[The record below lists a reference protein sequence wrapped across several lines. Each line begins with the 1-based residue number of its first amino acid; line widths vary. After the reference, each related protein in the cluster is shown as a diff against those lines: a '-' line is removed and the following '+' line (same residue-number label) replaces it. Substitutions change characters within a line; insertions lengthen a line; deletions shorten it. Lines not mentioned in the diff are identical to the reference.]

1 VEIIDAHVHLVTPR
15 MVERTLQPHLP
26 IRAPAL
32 EAASRVRRR
41 RLQELA
47 GQTLEEIAAWWERQL
62 DAHGVSAAF
71 FIAVGEANEELAEF
85 CALNPR
91 RFFGWGSLSDP
102 LHPDAPRIVAHFPQ
116 WGLRG
121 LKLYPPTQRFH
132 ASDRAVFPVYEKA
145 AELGIPV
152 LFHFGITVAPLY
164 DLTYA
169 NPLNLSAA
177 VKQFPEVTFGIAH
190 FGAGFLRETLML
202 AYHTDNVF
210 VDTSGTNNWR
220 EYTPGNPSLESVFA
234 DALRAFGP
242 GRVVFGTDTAVGPY
256 RGQILHEQLALLDR
270 LGLSEEE
277 KALVMAGNA
286 RRLFR
291 LDSPASETTW
301 AAREPSGTGR

>member
-1 VEIIDAHVHLVTPR
+1 MEIIDAHVHLVTPR
-15 MVERTLQPHLP
+15 MVEGVVR
-26 IRAPAL
+26 PAL
-32 EAASRVRRR
+32 QARASAQQAAVQARRN
-41 RLQELA
+41 RLRELA
-47 GQTLEEIAAWWERQL
+47 GSTLEEIAAWWEREL
-62 DAHGVSAAF
+62 DRHGVYAAF
-71 FIAVGEANEELAEF
+71 FIAVGEANGELAEF

-91 RFFGWGSLSDP
+91 RFFGWGSLADP
-102 LHPDAPRIVAHFPQ
+102 LHPDAPRILARFPE

-132 ASDRAVFPVYEKA
+132 ASDRVMFPVYEKA

-152 LFHFGITVAPLY
+152 LFHFGVTVAPLY
-164 DLTYA
+164 DLTFA

-202 AYHTDNVF
+202 AYHTENVF

-220 EYTPGNPSLESVFA
+220 AYVPGNPSLESVFA

-242 GRVVFGTDTAVGPY
+242 QRVVFGTDTATGPY
-256 RGQILHEQLALLDR
+256 RGHILQEHRQILER
-270 LGLSEEE
+270 LGLSADEQ
-277 KALVMAGNA
+277 ALVLGGNA

-291 LDSPASETTW
+291 LEVPLA
-301 AAREPSGTGR
+301 GRP

>member
-1 VEIIDAHVHLVTPR
+1 MRPFPVIDAHVHLVTPR
-15 MVERTLQPHLP
+15 MVERAVRPTAP

-32 EAASRVRRR
+32 EAAARARRN
-41 RLQELA
+41 RLRELA
-47 GQTLEEIAAWWERQL
+47 GQTLEEIAAWWERHL
-62 DAHGVSAAF
+62 DGHGLAAAF
-71 FIAVGEANEELAEF
+71 FIAVGEANEELADF
-85 CALNPR
+85 CALNPK
-91 RFFGWGSLSDP
+91 RFFGWGSLQDP
-102 LHPDAPRIVAHFPQ
+102 LHPDAARVVARFPE

-152 LFHFGITVAPLY
+152 LFHFGVTVAPLY
-164 DLTYA
+164 DLTHA

-177 VKQFPEVTFGIAH
+177 LKQFPEVTFGIAH
-190 FGAGFLRETLML
+190 FGAGFLRETLLL
-202 AYHTDNVF
+202 AYHTENLF

-220 EYTPGNPSLESVFA
+220 EYVPGNPSLESIFA

-242 GRVVFGTDTAVGPY
+242 HRVVFGTDTAVGPY
-256 RGQILHEQLALLDR
+256 RGQILQEQLEILER

-277 KALVMAGNA
+277 QAAVMGGNA

-291 LDSPASETTW
+291 LEAPA
-301 AAREPSGTGR
+301 AAGR

>member
-1 VEIIDAHVHLVTPR
+1 MEIIDAHVHLVTPR
-15 MVERTLQPHLP
+15 MVERALRPSVAV
-26 IRAPAL
+26 RAAAL
-32 EAASRVRRR
+32 EAAARARRSRLR
-41 RLQELA
+41 ELA
-47 GQTLEEIAAWWERQL
+47 GATLEEIAAWWERQL
-62 DAHGVSAAF
+62 DAHGVAAAF

-91 RFFGWGSLSDP
+91 RFFGWGSLADP
-102 LHPDAPRIVAHFPQ
+102 LHPDAPRIVARFPE

-121 LKLYPPTQRFH
+121 LKLYPPTQRFW

-152 LFHFGITVAPLY
+152 LFHFGVTVAPLY

-220 EYTPGNPSLESVFA
+220 AYTPGNPSLESVFA

-242 GRVVFGTDTAVGPY
+242 QRVVFGTDTAVGPY
-256 RGQILHEQLALLDR
+256 RGHILQEHREILQR
-270 LGLSEEE
+270 LGLSAEEQ
-277 KALVMAGNA
+277 AMVLAGNA

-291 LDSPASETTW
+291 LEAPV
-301 AAREPSGTGR
+301 PGRP

>member
-1 VEIIDAHVHLVTPR
+1 MPPFEVIDAHVHLVTPR
-15 MVERTLQPHLP
+15 MVERTSRWAASA
-26 IRAPAL
+26 RARAL
-32 EAASRVRRR
+32 EAAAQARRR
-41 RLQELA
+41 RLQDLPGE
-47 GQTLEEIAAWWERQL
+47 TLEEIAAWWEREL

-71 FIAVGEANEELAEF
+71 FIAVGEANEELAAF
-85 CALNPR
+85 CALNPN
-91 RFFGWGSLSDP
+91 RFYGWGSLQDP
-102 LHPDAPRIVAHFPQ
+102 LHPDAPRIVARFAE

-152 LFHFGITVAPLY
+152 LFHFGITTSPLY

-177 VKQFPEVTFGIAH
+177 IKQFPEVTFGIAH
-190 FGAGFLRETLML
+190 FGAGFLRETLFL
-202 AYHTDNVF
+202 AYHTENVF

-220 EYTPGNPSLESVFA
+220 LYHPGNPSLESVFA

-242 GRVVFGTDTAVGPY
+242 YRVVFGTDTAVGPY
-256 RGQILHEQLALLDR
+256 RGQILQEQMAILER

-277 KALVMAGNA
+277 RAAVMGGNA

-291 LDSPASETTW
+291 LEAPTQSASR
-301 AAREPSGTGR
+301 A

>member
-1 VEIIDAHVHLVTPR
+1 MRPFEVIDAHVHLVTPR
-15 MVERTLQPHLP
+15 MVERAVRPNVP
-26 IRAPAL
+26 IRARAL
-32 EAASRVRRR
+32 EAAAQARRN
-41 RLQELA
+41 RLQQLA
-47 GQTLEEIAAWWERQL
+47 GQSLEEIAAWWAQQL
-62 DAHGVSAAF
+62 DAHGVAAAF
-71 FIAVGEANEELAEF
+71 FIAVGEANQELAEF
-85 CALNPR
+85 CSLNPR
-91 RFFGWGSLSDP
+91 RFFGWGSLADP
-102 LHPDAPRIVAHFPQ
+102 LHPDAPRIVARFPE

-169 NPLNLSAA
+169 NPLFLSAA
-177 VKQFPEVTFGIAH
+177 VKQFPEVTFGVAH
-190 FGAGFLRETLML
+190 FGAGFLRETLFL

-242 GRVVFGTDTAVGPY
+242 HRVVFGTDTAVGPY
-256 RGQILHEQLALLDR
+256 RGAILEEQLQILER

-277 KALVMAGNA
+277 RTLVMSGNA

-291 LDSPASETTW
+291 LEAPA
-301 AAREPSGTGR
+301 AAGR

>member
-1 VEIIDAHVHLVTPR
+1 MPPVQIIDAHVHLVTPR
-15 MVERTLQPHLP
+15 MVERVTNPNVH
-26 IRAPAL
+26 IRGPAW
-32 EAASRVRRR
+32 EAAVKARQN
-41 RLQELA
+41 RLRELP
-47 GQTLEEIAAWWERQL
+47 GNSLEEMASWWERQL
-62 DAHGVSAAF
+62 DTHGVAAAF

-91 RFFGWGSLSDP
+91 RFFAWGSLADP
-102 LHPDAPRIVAHFPQ
+102 LHPDAPRIVARFPA

-121 LKLYPPTQRFH
+121 LKLYPPTQRFS
-132 ASDRAVFPVYEKA
+132 ASDRAMFPVYEKA

-169 NPLNLSAA
+169 NPLHLSAA
-177 VKQFPEVTFGIAH
+177 IKQFPEVTFGIAH

-202 AYHTDNVF
+202 AYHTENVF

-220 EYTPGNPSLESVFA
+220 AYTPGNPSLQSVFE

-242 GRVVFGTDTAVGPY
+242 RRVVFGTDTAVGPY
-256 RGQILHEQLALLDR
+256 RGAILREQMEILER
-270 LGLSEEE
+270 LGLSEEDQ
-277 KALVMAGNA
+277 ALILGGNA

-291 LDSPASETTW
+291 LDGTA
-301 AAREPSGTGR
+301 EP

>member
-1 VEIIDAHVHLVTPR
+1 MEIIDAHVHLVTPR
-15 MVERTLQPHLP
+15 MVEGGVRPAAQV
-26 IRAPAL
+26 RASAQQ
-32 EAASRVRRR
+32 AAVQARRN
-41 RLQELA
+41 RLRELA
-47 GQTLEEIAAWWERQL
+47 GSTLEEIAEWWEREL
-62 DAHGVSAAF
+62 DRHGVCAAF
-71 FIAVGEANEELAEF
+71 FIAVGEANAELAEF

-91 RFFGWGSLSDP
+91 RFFGWGSLADP
-102 LHPDAPRIVAHFPQ
+102 LHPDAPRILARFPE

-132 ASDRAVFPVYEKA
+132 ASDRVVFPVYEKA

-169 NPLNLSAA
+169 NPLNVSAA

-220 EYTPGNPSLESVFA
+220 AYVPGNPSLESVFA

-242 GRVVFGTDTAVGPY
+242 QRVVFGTDTAIGPY
-256 RGQILHEQLALLDR
+256 RGHILREHWEILER
-270 LGLSEEE
+270 LGLSAEEQ
-277 KALVMAGNA
+277 ALVLGGNA

-291 LDSPASETTW
+291 LEVPLA
-301 AAREPSGTGR
+301 GRP

>member
-1 VEIIDAHVHLVTPR
+1 MVPLEVIDAHVHLVTPR
-15 MVERTLQPHLP
+15 MVERTLRPNVP

-32 EAASRVRRR
+32 EAAARARRN
-41 RLQELA
+41 RLRQLA
-47 GQTLEEIAAWWERQL
+47 GESLEEIAAWWEREL
-62 DAHGVSAAF
+62 DRHGVAAAF

-91 RFFGWGSLSDP
+91 RFFGWGSLADP
-102 LHPDAPRIVAHFPQ
+102 LHPDAPRVVGRFPE

-169 NPLNLSAA
+169 NPLNVSAA

-190 FGAGFLRETLML
+190 FGAGFLRETLFL
-202 AYHTDNVF
+202 AYHTENVF

-242 GRVVFGTDTAVGPY
+242 RRVVFGTDTAVGPY
-256 RGQILHEQLALLDR
+256 RGHILDEQRQILDR
-270 LGLSEEE
+270 LGLSEED
-277 KALVMAGNA
+277 KALVMGGNA

-291 LDSPASETTW
+291 LDSPAP
-301 AAREPSGTGR
+301 RGR